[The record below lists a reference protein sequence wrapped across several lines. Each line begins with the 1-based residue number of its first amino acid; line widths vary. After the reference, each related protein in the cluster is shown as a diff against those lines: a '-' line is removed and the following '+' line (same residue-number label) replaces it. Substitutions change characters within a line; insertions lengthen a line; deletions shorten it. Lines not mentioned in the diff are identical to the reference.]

1 MNRRSQRNRC
11 EDTGCAGQQG
21 FGFLVYGVIVTSIDA
36 LVPGSGRNTTA
47 PSARTLLVI
56 GLGGLAAVAMSI
68 VLGATTDHVGQA
80 ALFVWIM
87 AAYIASGLVAWH
99 RRPRSNFGRL
109 LIAVGFG
116 VGLSNL
122 SWSGNPLAFTVGQAA
137 DLLPVALFLHVFLA
151 FPTGRL
157 TTRATRIVVGGAYAV
172 SVGLQVVVM
181 LLGGFGPD
189 NLLAVTDAPSAAN
202 AIHAVELV
210 TLAALLLS
218 GVALLSYGKRVFLLV
233 NSFALGLVSLAL
245 LLVMGVFAGTG
256 FPVVQ
261 RLTLAILG
269 LAPIAFLVGLLNA
282 RLARTAVGDLVVK
295 LREEPADL
303 RPALARALRDP
314 DVALLY
320 WLPQYQS
327 WVDQEGAAA
336 VPDERR
342 TTRVIRRDGEP
353 IAALVH
359 HPALADEPELL
370 DAVVAA
376 TAMVLDNGRL
386 RAELRASLAEVRGS
400 RARVLEVGRRE
411 RRRLERDLHDG
422 AQQRLVGLSLR
433 LGLLEAQLAGEA
445 HEEKSEKS
453 GEAFGEALGEA
464 LAEAKQEVAAS
475 LAELRDIAHGLYPA
489 VLTGHGLA
497 VALESVAGQAS
508 VPVRL
513 EVRLGERPPE
523 AVEVAAYYVVCESLT
538 NVDRHAK
545 ASGVSVAVLPAG
557 GSVVVE
563 VADDGVGGA
572 DTANGSGLR
581 GLADRVEALG
591 GTLRVWSPSGGGTR
605 IRAELPCG

>member
-1 MNRRSQRNRC
+1 
-11 EDTGCAGQQG
+11 
-21 FGFLVYGVIVTSIDA
+21 
-36 LVPGSGRNTTA
+36 
-47 PSARTLLVI
+47 
-56 GLGGLAAVAMSI
+56 
-68 VLGATTDHVGQA
+68 
-80 ALFVWIM
+80 
-87 AAYIASGLVAWH
+87 
-99 RRPRSNFGRL
+99 
-109 LIAVGFG
+109 
-116 VGLSNL
+116 
-122 SWSGNPLAFTVGQAA
+122 
-137 DLLPVALFLHVFLA
+137 
-151 FPTGRL
+151 
-157 TTRATRIVVGGAYAV
+157 
-172 SVGLQVVVM
+172 
-181 LLGGFGPD
+181 
-189 NLLAVTDAPSAAN
+189 
-202 AIHAVELV
+202 
-210 TLAALLLS
+210 
-218 GVALLSYGKRVFLLV
+218 
-233 NSFALGLVSLAL
+233 
-245 LLVMGVFAGTG
+245 
-256 FPVVQ
+256 
-261 RLTLAILG
+261 
-269 LAPIAFLVGLLNA
+269 
-282 RLARTAVGDLVVK
+282 
-295 LREEPADL
+295 L

-336 VPDERR
+336 VPDARR

-359 HPALADEPELL
+359 HPALADEPGLL
-370 DAVVAA
+370 DGVVAA
-376 TAMVLDNGRL
+376 TEMVLDNGRL

-400 RARVLEVGRRE
+400 RARVVEAGRRE

-433 LGLLEAQLAGEA
+433 LGLLEAQLASDA
-445 HEEKSEKS
+445 SQQK
-453 GEAFGEALGEA
+453 AV
-464 LAEAKQEVAAS
+464 AEAKQEVAAS

-513 EVRLGERPPE
+513 EVRLPSGRPPE

-545 ASGVSVAVLPAG
+545 ASEVSVAVLPAG
-557 GSVVVE
+557 GNVVVE
-563 VADDGVGGA
+563 VTDDGVGGA